1 MKKFLIV
8 GLLPLLLYAVTP
20 DVNGRFFGD
29 GDKSIYTLLKV
40 FDDATAYFYRDGAT
54 VYIAVVMHPINDNIF
69 GDKSLDR
76 IYLDNA
82 EWDNHN
88 AKHLI
93 QSDNI
98 ELELKTDC
106 NDEYSWFH
114 DYAYLDNGTYK
125 SDHLG
130 PDGSNTPPPDYVGS
144 SSFVWNM
151 ESSKWDYTLG
161 GDRTDNKEWKSPDN
175 GSNNVFTMG
184 YLDGWYNVYNW
195 EWAMVYE
202 MSFTIPI
209 ECDFTLNINDMH
221 NSPERD
227 FPLPVELSSFT
238 VENLNGNVV
247 LNWTTES
254 EIENQG
260 FLIERRK
267 LGDDWQEIASYLTNA
282 DLQGQ
287 GTVTYSTN
295 YVYVDKL
302 VQVGR
307 TYEYRLADVD
317 YNSVVEYH
325 SVRTVTIK
333 EIDLSVT
340 PDKFAVKPAYPN
352 PFNPSTN
359 IEYTIPK
366 DGRVNITIYDLTGH
380 RVSSLVNKEQA
391 AGWHKV
397 RWSGNDDN
405 GTQMPAGI
413 YLVTVNTGNSIKT
426 MKLVFVK

>member
-1 MKKFLIV
+1 MKKYISI
-8 GLLPLLLYAVTP
+8 GLL
-20 DVNGRFFGD
+20 
-29 GDKSIYTLLKV
+29 TLLILITTSLTFAQCTEDDPGKGDAPV
-40 FDDATAYFYRDGAT
+40 WGDATIDGK
-54 VYIAVVMHPINDNIF
+54 IF
-69 GDKSLDR
+69 PEFPPKS
-76 IYLDNA
+76 
-82 EWDNHN
+82 EWDLDETYFADLYRAGITSKPVT
-88 AKHLI
+88 AKLYVMYNYVTNVMSVLVLNEPGYETNPGLDPKEFWVKYHTGAKLI
-93 QSDNI
+93 
-98 ELELKTDC
+98 
-106 NDEYSWFH
+106 
-114 DYAYLDNGTYK
+114 
-125 SDHLG
+125 
-130 PDGSNTPPPDYVGS
+130 DGN
-144 SSFVWNM
+144 
-151 ESSKWDYTLG
+151 
-161 GDRTDNKEWKSPDN
+161 SPDFEFVNN
-175 GSNNVFTMG
+175 GDYNGWEAKFYYG
-184 YLDGWYNVYNW
+184 YCGCDYIEIHHYQKDEETSAN
-195 EWAMVYE
+195 YE
-202 MSFTIPI
+202 VPFYID
-209 ECDFTLNINDMH
+209 CA
-221 NSPERD
+221 
-227 FPLPVELSSFT
+227 LPVELSSFT

-260 FLIERRK
+260 FLIERRE

-287 GTVTYSTN
+287 GTVTYSTS
-295 YVYVDKL
+295 YEFVDRL
-302 VQVGR
+302 VQADR

>member
-1 MKKFLIV
+1 MKKYISI
-8 GLLPLLLYAVTP
+8 GLL
-20 DVNGRFFGD
+20 
-29 GDKSIYTLLKV
+29 TLLILITITSLTFAQCDKYLPGEGYAPV
-40 FDDATAYFYRDGAT
+40 WKEAQIDGFIDDWILDETYFADLYRAGITSKPVTAKLYVMYNYVTNVMSVLVLNELGYETNPGLDPKEFWVKYHTGAKLIDG
-54 VYIAVVMHPINDNIF
+54 N
-69 GDKSLDR
+69 
-76 IYLDNA
+76 
-82 EWDNHN
+82 
-88 AKHLI
+88 
-93 QSDNI
+93 
-98 ELELKTDC
+98 
-106 NDEYSWFH
+106 
-114 DYAYLDNGTYK
+114 
-125 SDHLG
+125 
-130 PDGSNTPPPDYVGS
+130 
-144 SSFVWNM
+144 
-151 ESSKWDYTLG
+151 
-161 GDRTDNKEWKSPDN
+161 SPDFEFVNN
-175 GSNNVFTMG
+175 GDYNGWEAKFYYG
-184 YLDGWYNVYNW
+184 YCGCDSIEIHHYQEDEETSAN
-195 EWAMVYE
+195 YE
-202 MSFTIPI
+202 VPFYID
-209 ECDFTLNINDMH
+209 CA
-221 NSPERD
+221 
-227 FPLPVELSSFT
+227 LPVELSSFT

-260 FLIERRK
+260 FLIERRE
-267 LGDDWQEIASYLTNA
+267 LGDDWQEIASFLTHNE
-282 DLQGQ
+282 LIGQ
-287 GTVTYSTN
+287 GTVTYSTS
-295 YVYVDKL
+295 YEFVDRL
-302 VQVGR
+302 VQADR

-325 SVRTVTIK
+325 SVRTVTVK